1 MSLVTDSPV
10 SSSGSD
16 DFADFLDDHL
26 DAESDNE
33 DDNGEAKDEFASSS
47 SSSSSSEDEWE
58 DDDQPVSKRTKISEV
73 EIVQNGDAAEGSAS
87 HVIVEQKLEAS
98 SSASVS
104 KNECTHPGSFGKMC
118 IVCGAQ
124 VEVSGVSFAN
134 IHKEILIG
142 NAEVARL
149 RDTDTKS
156 VLCRKKL
163 YLVLDLDHTLL
174 NSTLLSHM
182 VPEEGYL
189 NNQID
194 SVQDCQNGSLFRLS
208 FMHMMTKL
216 RPYVHTFL
224 KEASQMFEMYIYT
237 MGDKAYALEMAKL
250 LDPKNEYFHA
260 KVISRD
266 DGAQRHQK
274 SLDMVLGEES
284 AVLIL
289 DDTENV
295 WPSHRDNLIL
305 MERYHFFAS
314 SCRQFGFGCN
324 SLSQLKS
331 DESEHE
337 GALAAVLNVLRRVH
351 HIFFNELAD
360 QTGRRD
366 VRQVLKT
373 VRKDILKGCR
383 IVFSRVFP
391 SQFPAESH
399 HLWKMAE
406 KLGATCATEVDP
418 SVTHVVAM
426 DPGTKKSRW
435 ALENDKFLVLPRWI
449 EGANYL
455 WQRLPE
461 ENFPVKSNEPPK
473 SEAKVKDPD
482 A

>member
-1 MSLVTDSPV
+1 MSLVADSPV

-16 DFADFLDDHL
+16 DFAEFLDGHL
-26 DAESDNE
+26 DAGSENE
-33 DDNGEAKDEFASSS
+33 DDGGAKREVASSS
-47 SSSSSSEDEWE
+47 SSSSSSEEEFE
-58 DDDQPVSKRTKISEV
+58 DDDQPVSKRTKIPEA
-73 EIVQNGDAAEGSAS
+73 EIVQNGDGLEGSAS
-87 HVIVEQKLEAS
+87 HVIVKQNLETS

-104 KNECTHPGSFGKMC
+104 KNECAHPGSFGKLC
-118 IVCGAQ
+118 VRCGAQ
-124 VEVSGVSFAN
+124 VEVAGVSFGN
-134 IHKEILIG
+134 IHKEILFG
-142 NAEVARL
+142 NAEVARW

-156 VLCRKKL
+156 VLCRRKL

-174 NSTLLSHM
+174 NSTHLKHM
-182 VPEEGYL
+182 VPEEDYL

-194 SVQDCQNGSLFRLS
+194 SIQDCQNGSLFRLS
-208 FMHMMTKL
+208 FMNMMTKL

-250 LDPKNEYFHA
+250 LDPRNEYFHA
-260 KVISRD
+260 KVISRN

-274 SLDMVLGEES
+274 SLDMVLGDES

-289 DDTENV
+289 DDTEHV

-314 SCRQFGFGCN
+314 SCQQFGFGCH

-331 DESEHE
+331 DESEPE
-337 GALAAVLNVLRRVH
+337 GALAAVLSVLRRVH
-351 HIFFNELAD
+351 HLFFNQELAG

-366 VRQVLKT
+366 VRQVLNT
-373 VRKDILKGCR
+373 VRKDVLKGCR

-391 SQFPAESH
+391 SKFPAESH
-399 HLWKMAE
+399 PLWKMAVN
-406 KLGATCATEVDP
+406 LGATCATEVDP
-418 SVTHVVAM
+418 TVTHVVAM

-449 EGANYL
+449 DGANYL

-461 ENFPVKSNEPPK
+461 ENFLVKSNEPK
-473 SEAKVKDPD
+473 AEAKVKDSVV
-482 A
+482 